1 MKCSFCN
8 AEMERGTGLL
18 YVKKDGKVLPFCSRK
33 CRMNSLKLGR
43 KPRKL
48 KWTQPEVKV
57 ESSNP
62 AGKK

>member
-8 AEMERGTGLL
+8 EEMVRGTGLL

-33 CRMNSLKLGR
+33 CRMNSLKLKR

-48 KWTQPEVKV
+48 KWTQPEVKA
-57 ESSNP
+57 EMSKP
-62 AGKK
+62 AAKK